1 MPGQQLGF
9 SPLGPL
15 CPVLGEEPRPWESR
29 SGHRPTVENS
39 RAGSTRGSSAPGP
52 QPPRGPLLSSLTTPV
67 EQASTN
73 WEVYRGQGWAAPEE
87 GGPHLSPGEC
97 VPGIVH
103 DTVKII
109 GLPQG
114 LHLLDLHLQKVI
126 LLPCEDQ
133 EKGVWEGEGG
143 GRRGRSVRLA
153 GYLFRV
159 GDRVLPALER

>member
-1 MPGQQLGF
+1 M
-9 SPLGPL
+9 
-15 CPVLGEEPRPWESR
+15 
-29 SGHRPTVENS
+29 
-39 RAGSTRGSSAPGP
+39 
-52 QPPRGPLLSSLTTPV
+52 SSLKTPV
-67 EQASTN
+67 GQVSTN

-87 GGPHLSPGEC
+87 GGLHLSPGEC

-114 LHLLDLHLQKVI
+114 LHLLDLHLQEVI

-143 GRRGRSVRLA
+143 GGRGQVCVGCRLP
-153 GYLFRV
+153 L
-159 GDRVLPALER
+159 

>member
-1 MPGQQLGF
+1 M
-9 SPLGPL
+9 
-15 CPVLGEEPRPWESR
+15 
-29 SGHRPTVENS
+29 
-39 RAGSTRGSSAPGP
+39 
-52 QPPRGPLLSSLTTPV
+52 SSLTTPV
-67 EQASTN
+67 GQASTN